1 MPPPLQGS
9 HWSITGTPAL
19 DRGSQRW
26 NLSRPHSS
34 CLAPSPHAITL
45 GVLASSPAHDKSLS
59 LSGGCSLCCRPEW
72 STSRSSWPPHPLP
85 SPPPTAVPPEPC
97 PLPVVTFLQHLQ
109 LQERYEATRF
119 NSSTFQQTQTTSGP
133 TPATSIGCLSIPH
146 SLPTETQL
154 LQNGTRWNGINRK
167 LAVHLGQSALMVVTF
182 KLLQMSVQHLKT
194 YYCALYLA
202 L

>member
-1 MPPPLQGS
+1 MTNLSLYLGDVPYAGDQSGPLLEVPGLHILLPAQPPTPVPPP
-9 HWSITGTPAL
+9 
-19 DRGSQRW
+19 R
-26 NLSRPHSS
+26 
-34 CLAPSPHAITL
+34 
-45 GVLASSPAHDKSLS
+45 
-59 LSGGCSLCCRPEW
+59 
-72 STSRSSWPPHPLP
+72 
-85 SPPPTAVPPEPC
+85 PEPC

-109 LQERYEATRF
+109 LQERYEATCF

-154 LQNGTRWNGINRK
+154 LQNGTLWNGIKRK
-167 LAVHLGQSALMVVTF
+167 LAVHLGQSALMLVTF